1 MRTTWSL
8 PDKGRQMAVELALG
22 SPESEVRLKAARC
35 DAYYD
40 AKHCRWV
47 RQVRK
52 SWSHH
57 WRTERGCA
65 AFRWL
70 GPLRAHR
77 PADCEW
83 PRRRPGSRKGHSWI
97 A

>member
-1 MRTTWSL
+1 MRTTRSL
-8 PDKGRQMAVELALG
+8 PDKGKRMAVEPASGL
-22 SPESEVRLKAARC
+22 PESEVRLKAVRC

-40 AKHCRWV
+40 AKHCRWA
-47 RQVRK
+47 RQVRR

-57 WRTERGCA
+57 LRTEQGCV

-70 GPLRAHR
+70 ETLRAHR

-83 PRRRPGSRKGHSWI
+83 LRMRPGSRKGHSWI